1 MGIRGAT
8 LPYEARALIQECD
21 PATIFGDMSFL
32 GSGAF
37 GEVFETSHLATGARL
52 AVKKIRLVKG
62 FDSDEWDDT
71 YREIRFLRRCDHPNI
86 LTFHGC
92 YLHEMTICLAME
104 LALGSVTDVME
115 VFKAPLN
122 EAEIAVVAHDVLA
135 ALAYLHQSGLIHRD
149 VKAANILL
157 TEDGSVRLGDL
168 GSGSMSSRASS
179 LVGSPYWMAPEVV
192 MAMEA
197 GSYDGK
203 VDVWSLGIACI
214 EMAERRPPLWKMNAM
229 SALYH
234 IPMNAPPTLPADG
247 GYSDALRDFLA
258 AMLVKSPAERG
269 SAVELSQQPFV
280 AEKRPG
286 DTILKLVTRA
296 KKPRELWDESMARD
310 GSAAAAAAAAAAAT
324 IPSRCNVLS
333 PASNKTF
340 ALELARRSLGGPSPP
355 VTPGSY
361 EGTLA
366 AATGPTGGAAAET
379 ALQQVR
385 TIRHQQRSEL
395 EVEQAVVAMQ
405 LKEQKKVRVVH
416 NKAAEQMR
424 RHHEAE
430 MQRLAQQDARGRD
443 ALLRLGDSEREK
455 LRVRHAAELGETA
468 RSIRADEKK
477 HAKSLKDYHK
487 TNQAELAATNK
498 KMQAEAKAALKAELR
513 ACPRRLPPSPPPLT
527 LALTPTPPSTLAL
540 APTPPSLPPRP
551 RPRPPTTVLARPG
564 ARPRRRS
571 ARTPTTSCTS
581 ASTTPP
587 WRSSRRRRTRRA
599 RPWRC
604 A

>member
-8 LPYEARALIQECD
+8 LPAEARALIQECD

-62 FDSDEWDDT
+62 FDSDEWVDT

-92 YLHEMTICLAME
+92 YLYEMTICLAME

-192 MAMEA
+192 MAMEV

-247 GYSDALRDFLA
+247 HFSAPLRDLLRRCLDKEPTRRPTAQELLSDAWLA
-258 AMLVKSPAERG
+258 SG
-269 SAVELSQQPFV
+269 SHS
-280 AEKRPG
+280 
-286 DTILKLVTRA
+286 
-296 KKPRELWDESMARD
+296 
-310 GSAAAAAAAAAAAT
+310 
-324 IPSRCNVLS
+324 
-333 PASNKTF
+333 
-340 ALELARRSLGGPSPP
+340 
-355 VTPGSY
+355 
-361 EGTLA
+361 
-366 AATGPTGGAAAET
+366 
-379 ALQQVR
+379 
-385 TIRHQQRSEL
+385 
-395 EVEQAVVAMQ
+395 
-405 LKEQKKVRVVH
+405 
-416 NKAAEQMR
+416 
-424 RHHEAE
+424 
-430 MQRLAQQDARGRD
+430 
-443 ALLRLGDSEREK
+443 
-455 LRVRHAAELGETA
+455 HA
-468 RSIRADEKK
+468 
-477 HAKSLKDYHK
+477 
-487 TNQAELAATNK
+487 
-498 KMQAEAKAALKAELR
+498 
-513 ACPRRLPPSPPPLT
+513 
-527 LALTPTPPSTLAL
+527 
-540 APTPPSLPPRP
+540 
-551 RPRPPTTVLARPG
+551 
-564 ARPRRRS
+564 
-571 ARTPTTSCTS
+571 
-581 ASTTPP
+581 
-587 WRSSRRRRTRRA
+587 
-599 RPWRC
+599 
-604 A
+604 